1 MWKMLR
7 SNADLRRMFVAQ
19 VISYMGDW
27 FSFVALLGL
36 VKDLTDSNFLVSMV
50 MVSFSLPSFVASP
63 FAGPIADRFDRRR
76 ILVVVSAL
84 QAVAALG
91 LLGVGADTVW
101 LAFVLQSTISG
112 LAAVVGPA
120 SQAAVP
126 NLARDP
132 DELNRANA
140 LLGSTWGIMLAI
152 GAAIGGF
159 FAAIFGRD
167 ASFVANAIS
176 FALSAWVFSRIR
188 TPLQAPRQP
197 VSRRMRPIADMSEAL
212 GHARR
217 DPVLLALVLSKTT
230 FAVGSGVVSQLAVLA
245 SDVFGGGDASR
256 GVLIGARGLGAGI
269 GPAIALRYTGHD
281 LSKVL
286 RVCGFSSL
294 VFSICYLTG
303 VWMPAFA
310 LAALFITLAHLG
322 GGAQWTLSSFGLQL
336 RSPDEMRGRI
346 IAGDFALVTLTMSA
360 TSALAGVLSDAIGV
374 REAISVFAALAA
386 VASVV
391 YINATRRLRTQLQ
404 HRSEPVPADRSPDS
418 RPSDS

>member
-1 MWKMLR
+1 MWSMLR
-7 SNADLRRMFVAQ
+7 TNADLRRMFVAQ
-19 VISYMGDW
+19 VVSYLGDW

-76 ILVVVSAL
+76 ILVIVSAI

-91 LLGVGADTVW
+91 LLTVGADTVW
-101 LAFVLQSTISG
+101 LAFVLQSSISA

-126 NLARDP
+126 NLARDS

-152 GAAIGGF
+152 GAAVGGF
-159 FAAIFGRD
+159 FAALFGRD
-167 ASFVANAIS
+167 ASFVANAVS
-176 FALSAWVFSRIR
+176 FAVSAWVFSRIR

-197 VSRRMRPIADMSEAL
+197 SNRRIRPLTDMGEAL
-212 GHARR
+212 THARR
-217 DPVLLALVLSKTT
+217 DPVLLALMLSKTT
-230 FAVGSGVVSQLAVLA
+230 FAIGSGVVSQLAVLA

-269 GPAIALRYTGHD
+269 GPAVALRYTGHD
-281 LSKVL
+281 LSRVL

-294 VFSICYLTG
+294 TFSICYLVG
-303 VWMPAFA
+303 VWMPAFF

-336 RSPDEMRGRI
+336 RSPDEIRGRI
-346 IAGDFALVTLTMSA
+346 LAGDFALVTLTMSA
-360 TSALAGVLSDAIGV
+360 TSALAGVLSDALGV
-374 REAISVFAALAA
+374 REAITIFAAAAA
-386 VASVV
+386 VASAV
-391 YINATRRLRTQLQ
+391 YISATRRLRTLLQ
-404 HRSEPVPADRSPDS
+404 RPSEPGPVDRSPDS

>member
-1 MWKMLR
+1 MWTMLR

-19 VISYMGDW
+19 VVSYLGDW

-76 ILVVVSAL
+76 ILVVVSGI

-91 LLGVGADTVW
+91 LLAVGADTVW

-152 GAAIGGF
+152 GAAVGGF
-159 FAAIFGRD
+159 FAALFGRE

-176 FALSAWVFSRIR
+176 FAASAWVFSRIR
-188 TPLQAPRQP
+188 TPLQAPRQAT
-197 VSRRMRPIADMSEAL
+197 SQRMRPIADMTEAL

-217 DPVLLALVLSKTT
+217 DPVLLALILSKTT

-286 RVCGFSSL
+286 RVCGYSSL
-294 VFSICYLTG
+294 AFSICYLTG
-303 VWMPAFA
+303 VWMPLFA
-310 LAALFITLAHLG
+310 LAAIFITLAHLG

-374 REAISVFAALAA
+374 REAITVFAAMAA
-386 VASVV
+386 VASLV

-404 HRSEPVPADRSPDS
+404 HRSVPEPADRSPDS

>member
-1 MWKMLR
+1 MWNMLR
-7 SNADLRRMFVAQ
+7 TNHDLRRMFIAQ

-50 MVSFSLPSFVASP
+50 MVSFSLPSFFASP
-63 FAGPIADRFDRRR
+63 FAGPVADRFDRRR
-76 ILVVVSAL
+76 ILVVVSLL
-84 QAVAALG
+84 QAVAAIG
-91 LLGVGADTVW
+91 LLAVGADTVW
-101 LAFVLQSTISG
+101 LAFVLQSAISA
-112 LAAVVGPA
+112 LAATVGPA
-120 SQAAVP
+120 SQASIP
-126 NLARDP
+126 NLARDAE
-132 DELNRANA
+132 ELNRANA
-140 LLGSTWGIMLAI
+140 LLGSTWGIMLAL
-152 GAAIGGF
+152 GAAIGGV
-159 FAAIFGRD
+159 FAAAFGRD
-167 ASFVANAIS
+167 AAFVANAVS
-176 FALSAWVFSRIR
+176 FVVSAWIFSRIR
-188 TPLQAPRQP
+188 TPLQAPRRGASQ
-197 VSRRMRPIADMSEAL
+197 RMRPIADMSEAL

-256 GVLIGARGLGAGI
+256 GVLIGARGLGAGL

-294 VFSICYLTG
+294 LFSACYLTG

-310 LAALFITLAHLG
+310 LAAVFITLAHLG

-360 TSALAGVLSDAIGV
+360 TSALAGILSDAIGV
-374 REAISVFAALAA
+374 REAITVFAALAA
-386 VASVV
+386 VASVI

-404 HRSEPVPADRSPDS
+404 HRSAPELDDRSPDS

>member
-1 MWKMLR
+1 MLTMLR

-76 ILVVVSAL
+76 ILVIVSGL

-91 LLGVGADTVW
+91 LLAVGADTVW

-126 NLARDP
+126 NLARDA

-176 FALSAWVFSRIR
+176 FAVSAWVFSRIR

-197 VSRRMRPIADMSEAL
+197 TSRRMRPIADMSEAL

-217 DPVLLALVLSKTT
+217 DPVLFALILSKTT
-230 FAVGSGVVSQLAVLA
+230 FAIGSGVVSQLAVLA

-269 GPAIALRYTGHD
+269 GPALALRYTGHD

-294 VFSICYLTG
+294 AFSVCYLTG

-374 REAISVFAALAA
+374 REAITVFATLAA
-386 VASVV
+386 VASLV

-404 HRSEPVPADRSPDS
+404 HRSELAHADRSPDS

>member
-1 MWKMLR
+1 MWTMLR

-19 VISYMGDW
+19 VVSYLGDW

-76 ILVVVSAL
+76 ILVVVCGI

-91 LLGVGADTVW
+91 LLAVGADTVW

-159 FAAIFGRD
+159 FAAVFGRD

-176 FALSAWVFSRIR
+176 FAASAWVFSRIR
-188 TPLQAPRQP
+188 TPLQAPRQAT
-197 VSRRMRPIADMSEAL
+197 SQRMRPIADMTEAL

-286 RVCGFSSL
+286 RVCGYSSL
-294 VFSICYLTG
+294 AFSICYLTG
-303 VWMPAFA
+303 VWMPLFA

-374 REAISVFAALAA
+374 REAITVFAAMAA
-386 VASVV
+386 VASLV

-404 HRSEPVPADRSPDS
+404 HRSVPGPADRSPDS

>member
-1 MWKMLR
+1 MLR

-19 VISYMGDW
+19 VVSYMGDW

-76 ILVVVSAL
+76 ILVVVSGI

-91 LLGVGADTVW
+91 LLAVGADTVW

-159 FAAIFGRD
+159 FAAVFGRD

-176 FALSAWVFSRIR
+176 FAASAWVFSRIR
-188 TPLQAPRQP
+188 TPLQAPRQAT
-197 VSRRMRPIADMSEAL
+197 SQRMRPIADMTEAL

-286 RVCGFSSL
+286 RVCGYSSL
-294 VFSICYLTG
+294 AFSICYLTG
-303 VWMPAFA
+303 VWMPIFV

-360 TSALAGVLSDAIGV
+360 TSALAGVLSDTIGV
-374 REAISVFAALAA
+374 REAITVFAAMAA
-386 VASVV
+386 VASLI
-391 YINATRRLRTQLQ
+391 YINATRSLRTQLQ
-404 HRSEPVPADRSPDS
+404 HRSVPEPADRSPDS